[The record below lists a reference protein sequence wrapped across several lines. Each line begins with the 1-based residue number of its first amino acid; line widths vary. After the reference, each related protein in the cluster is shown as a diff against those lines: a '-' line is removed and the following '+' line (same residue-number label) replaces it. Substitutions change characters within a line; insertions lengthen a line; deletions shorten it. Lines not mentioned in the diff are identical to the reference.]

1 MLGGNYHLAGR
12 WSEAAGSLNNSE
24 KACDRGQCDEDM
36 ADTPKDSPKTLKH
49 GSTLGTWDQ
58 DGCAVT
64 HPVERNC
71 PKRFGGTARCYAVR
85 PGAAIAAL
93 VLEVLEESAG
103 FESVGAES
111 PDEESVDEED
121 VEDDAFKLA

>member
-1 MLGGNYHLAGR
+1 
-12 WSEAAGSLNNSE
+12 LNNRE

-49 GSTLGTWDQ
+49 GSTLGKWNQ

-71 PKRFGGTARCYAVR
+71 PKRFGGTARRYAVR

-93 VLEVLEESAG
+93 VSEVLEESAG

-111 PDEESVDEED
+111 PDEESADEEG